1 MQIKAEEISSII
13 RDQVKSFEKQVD
25 VAEVGSVLQVGD
37 SIAKVY
43 GLDGAM
49 AGELLEFPGGLKGI
63 ALNLEEDNVGAV
75 LLGSDEHIKEG
86 DLVKRTGRIAE
97 VPVGEAVVGRV
108 VDPIGTPLDGKGPIQ
123 AKEFR
128 RVEVRAPGVIERQPV
143 REPLQTGIK
152 AIDAMIPIGRGQR
165 ELIIGDRQTGKTA
178 IAVDTIINQKGQTVT
193 CISVAIGQ
201 KRSTVARVIKILE
214 ESGAMAYSIIVSA
227 TASDPA
233 SLQYLDDA
241 RNRRALLDDG
251 DVDADDVLALLVDD
265 GVHRDGGLAGLPVA
279 DDQLPLATPDG
290 DHRVDGLDPG
300 LQGLAHGLALDH
312 PGRPDLD
319 PAELLGRDR
328 PLAVQRGAD
337 RVHDPPDD
345 GLSDGDFRNPA
356 RPLDQIPLL
365 DMLVG
370 AQDHRTD
377 VVLFQVERD
386 PLEAAGELQQLPG
399 HRPVQPVD
407 LGDAVPHLEH
417 GADFG
422 HVYLLLEGL
431 HLLSD
436 D

>member
-1 MQIKAEEISSII
+1 MQVEH
-13 RDQVKSFEKQVD
+13 
-25 VAEVGSVLQVGD
+25 VA
-37 SIAKVY
+37 
-43 GLDGAM
+43 
-49 AGELLEFPGGLKGI
+49 
-63 ALNLEEDNVGAV
+63 
-75 LLGSDEHIKEG
+75 
-86 DLVKRTGRIAE
+86 
-97 VPVGEAVVGRV
+97 RV
-108 VDPIGTPLDGKGPIQ
+108 RL
-123 AKEFR
+123 AAR
-128 RVEVRAPGVIERQPV
+128 RAPQ
-143 REPLQTGIK
+143 Q
-152 AIDAMIPIGRGQR
+152 QR
-165 ELIIGDRQTGKTA
+165 ELPVRRRMLRQV
-178 IAVDTIINQKGQTVT
+178 IVDDQRVP
-193 CISVAIGQ
+193 
-201 KRSTVARVIKILE
+201 ARVAEILAHRHAGVGGE
-214 ESGAMAYSIIVSA
+214 V
-227 TASDPA
+227 
-233 SLQYLDDA
+233 LQRGRVTGRGGNDDAVRHGPGLFEYLDDA
-241 RNRRALLDDG
+241 RHRRALLADG

-279 DDQLPLATPDG
+279 GDQPPLATPDG

-407 LGDAVPHLEH
+407 LGDAVPDLEH
-417 GADFG
+417 GADSATSTCFSKDFTCSRMIELISSALICMRAAPWAMACGYVRVRMARRRSSCPRTVPSYTQLPKRISSPLISPGSTWTAKSTWPRVTCSSRVRIAARSLSESGRAATTWTALRLEAWSASWLKASLISRMKTMRFLRTRWARNRLVIGG
-422 HVYLLLEGL
+422 HPAFAAT
-431 HLLSD
+431 
-436 D
+436 